1 MKTIS
6 KKSML
11 LVFTMLIAISFLF
24 TGCKGGKKE
33 AEATNADNKSEK
45 KDVNIKLEGGDWGEP
60 NPYKTYPRG
69 PGMSKTN
76 LIYDSLI
83 EKDEKRI
90 IPWLAEKW
98 EVKSKWEGIFI

>member
-1 MKTIS
+1 M
-6 KKSML
+6 
-11 LVFTMLIAISFLF
+11 F
-24 TGCKGGKKE
+24 TGCKGGKKRQKLPMQII
-33 AEATNADNKSEK
+33 NQK

-90 IPWLAEKW
+90 IPWLAEN
-98 EVKSKWEGIFI
+98 GR